1 MPLAWLS
8 PPEWRLLLD
17 RAGFD
22 VAARGAGSTA
32 GRTRAARTWSSPRS
46 AGCVESAHDL
56 DHRRGRRPA
65 ADRGGRLLYNRLVSL
80 RNRVEN
86 AWAQVDVQLKRRYD
100 LIPNLVETVKGYAA
114 HERETFEA
122 VTAARTRAQ
131 QAQGPAEQGA
141 AEGIL
146 GQALGRLFAVAEAY
160 PELQATENFRQLQE
174 ELAQTEN
181 RIAVSRQVYN
191 DTVLTYNTAIQQVP
205 GNLFAGPFG
214 FTRKDFFEVEDEAR
228 EAPRVA
234 F

>member
-1 MPLAWLS
+1 MLWIVIGIVV
-8 PPEWRLLLD
+8 LLL
-17 RAGFD
+17 
-22 VAARGAGSTA
+22 AAL
-32 GRTRAARTWSSPRS
+32 
-46 AGCVESAHDL
+46 VF
-56 DHRRGRRPA
+56 
-65 ADRGGRLLYNRLVSL
+65 LYNRLVSL

-146 GQALGRLFAVAEAY
+146 GQALGRLFAVAEQY
-160 PELQATENFRQLQE
+160 PELQADENFRQLQ
-174 ELAQTEN
+174 TEIAETGN

-191 DTVLTYNTAIQQVP
+191 DTVLTFNNAIQTVP
-205 GNLFAGPFG
+205 GVFLAGPFG
-214 FTRKDFFEVEDEAR
+214 FGTRDFFDVEDDAQR
-228 EAPRVA
+228 EAPQVSFTPGTPA
-234 F
+234 G